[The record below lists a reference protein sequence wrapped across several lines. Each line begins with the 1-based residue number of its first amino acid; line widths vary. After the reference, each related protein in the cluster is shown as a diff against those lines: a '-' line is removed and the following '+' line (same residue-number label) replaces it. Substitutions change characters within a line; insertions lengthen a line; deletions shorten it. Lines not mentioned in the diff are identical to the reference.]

1 MTGLVAHLEN
11 LEIEACFRFQG
22 KIIEKSFILGK
33 LRENTKESDSEHNP
47 DVGKP
52 SWSKQIVE
60 MAFNNTDFE
69 MYITAGYSN
78 NL

>member
-22 KIIEKSFILGK
+22 KIREKILFW
-33 LRENTKESDSEHNP
+33 ENTKESDSEHNP

-52 SWSKQIVE
+52 SWSKQIVK
-60 MAFNNTDFE
+60 MAFDNTDVE
-69 MYITAGYSN
+69 VYITAGYSN